1 MTPVISYF
9 MFAVCFMK
17 RNKKH
22 FVDSSAEGKSGG
34 RNRSGTGRKGEDN
47 GKERRKRILKFE
59 LSAAKL
65 TCSIN

>member
-1 MTPVISYF
+1 
-9 MFAVCFMK
+9 MK